1 MCLFL
6 PYDEI
11 HDIGLI
17 YANYLLEK
25 SGIKTTYLGPN
36 IPLESLSKQFYT
48 GGELIFLT
56 FFTTKPDND
65 GIKSYLDSYQ
75 KIVCK
80 EEKYPLWI
88 LVQKYIEV
96 QKHNTAS
103 NIVCFDSVKSFVDK
117 VKTLSN

>member
-1 MCLFL
+1 LFL

-36 IPLESLSKQFYT
+36 IPLESLSKQFYKN
-48 GGELIFLT
+48 GDLLFVT
-56 FFTTKPDND
+56 FFTTKPTND
-65 GIKSYLDSYQ
+65 TIKSYLDSYQ

-80 EEKYPLWI
+80 KEKYPLWI
-88 LVQKYIEV
+88 LGQKYAEV

-103 NIVCFDSVKSFVDK
+103 NIFCFDSIKSFVEK
-117 VKTLSN
+117 VKTLND